1 MQLNRKRWEERF
13 EVFDNAYKRLE
24 EAINLPKLNELER
37 NGLIQR
43 FEFTIDI
50 AWKVMKDYLT
60 DNGFQFKPS
69 PKDTY
74 RQAQN
79 AELIDFA
86 QDLIDGLEIRNN
98 LSHDYS
104 GELFIESES
113 TLRNNVFPAL
123 KKLRLFYNNELKSTN
138 GN

>member
-1 MQLNRKRWEERF
+1 M
-13 EVFDNAYKRLE
+13 E

-50 AWKVMKDYLT
+50 AWKLMKDYLT
-60 DNGFQFKPS
+60 DKGFQFKPS

-79 AELIDFA
+79 AGLIDFA
-86 QDLIDGLEIRNN
+86 QDLIDGFEIRNN
-98 LSHDYS
+98 LSLDFS

-113 TLRNNVFPAL
+113 ILRNNVFPAL
-123 KKLRLFYNNELKSTN
+123 KN
-138 GN
+138 

>member
-1 MQLNRKRWEERF
+1 MQTNRKRWEERF
-13 EVFDNAYKRLE
+13 EVFNNAYRRLE
-24 EAINLPKLNELER
+24 EALQQPKLNELER

-60 DNGFQFKPS
+60 EKGFQFKPS

-79 AELIDFA
+79 AKYIDFA
-86 QDLIDGLEIRNN
+86 QVLIDGLDIRNN

-104 GELFIESES
+104 GELFLESES
-113 TLRNNVFPAL
+113 ILRNDIFPAIQ
-123 KKLRLFYNNELKSTN
+123 KLRLFYLNELTALN
-138 GN
+138 E